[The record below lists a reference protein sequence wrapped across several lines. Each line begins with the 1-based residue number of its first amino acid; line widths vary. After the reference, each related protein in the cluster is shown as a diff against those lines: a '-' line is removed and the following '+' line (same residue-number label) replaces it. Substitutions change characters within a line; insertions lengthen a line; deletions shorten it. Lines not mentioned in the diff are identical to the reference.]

1 MEYKPIEKNDVGY
14 ISRVAGTLKKAA
26 LTGLAGL
33 VLMAGGCMSD
43 TGIAIDFL
51 KIKAGNQSAIGTPET
66 AVASTSEDIFRKDTE
81 PYDKSE
87 ISNGLATSPV
97 WNHYKNREQ

>member
-1 MEYKPIEKNDVGY
+1 MEYKQIERNDVGY
-14 ISRVAGTLKKAA
+14 ISKVAGTLKKAA
-26 LTGLAGL
+26 LTGLASI

-43 TGIAIDFL
+43 TGVAIDFL
-51 KIKAGNQSAIGTPET
+51 KIKAGNQSAIGTPKE
-66 AVASTSEDIFRKDTE
+66 AAASTARSLFRKDAQ

-97 WNHYKNREQ
+97 WKHYKNREQ